1 MKGQI
6 MTSKEDIFKEFDI
19 ERKKDLKLSKKTKD
33 NKEVFKNR
41 IAYLQ
46 SHAEA
51 KSLNSSVY
59 RHLKINFKNLIKMY
73 ESGDPDQYNWDTLGI
88 VPWHI
93 QQQREAQRQKDE
105 KKSNTIH

>member
-1 MKGQI
+1 

-51 KSLNSSVY
+51 KSLNSSVF

-73 ESGDPDQYNWDTLGI
+73 ESGDPDQYYWDTLGI

-93 QQQREAQRQKDE
+93 QQQREAQREKDE

>member
-1 MKGQI
+1 M
-6 MTSKEDIFKEFDI
+6 MSKEDMFKEFDI
-19 ERKKDLKLSKKTKD
+19 EIKKDLKLSKKTKD
-33 NKEVFKNR
+33 KKEVFKNR

-46 SHAEA
+46 THAEA
-51 KSLNSSVY
+51 KSFNSNEY

-73 ESGDPDQYNWDTLGI
+73 ESGDPDQWVWDTLGI

-93 QQQREAQRQKDE
+93 QQQREAQREKDE

>member
-1 MKGQI
+1 MSKMSKG
-6 MTSKEDIFKEFDI
+6 DIFKEFDI
-19 ERKKDLKLSKKTKD
+19 EIKKDLKLSKKTKD
-33 NKEVFKNR
+33 KKEVFKNR

-46 SHAEA
+46 THAEA
-51 KSLNSSVY
+51 KSLNSSEY

-73 ESGDPDQYNWDTLGI
+73 ESGDPDQWVWDTLGI

-93 QQQREAQRQKDE
+93 QQQREAQKEKDE

>member
-1 MKGQI
+1 

>member
-93 QQQREAQRQKDE
+93 QQQREAQREKDE
-105 KKSNTIH
+105 KKI

>member
-73 ESGDPDQYNWDTLGI
+73 ENDMIEDK
-88 VPWHI
+88 
-93 QQQREAQRQKDE
+93 QKKE
-105 KKSNTIH
+105 KR